1 MENNEEIKE
10 ETIGTQ
16 DGQAVKQKKG
26 FKSRLNSFFKISE
39 RGSSV
44 TVEVFAGLTTFL
56 SMCYIF
62 SRLSYADTRTAIPP
76 MTRRRLRLRWLCS
89 LRYSLQRRFA
99 R

>member
-56 SMCYIF
+56 SMCYILAVCPMQILGQ
-62 SRLSYADTRTAIPP
+62 LSPDDPAQA
-76 MTRRRLRLRWLCS
+76 S
-89 LRYSLQRRFA
+89 LALALQIGRA
-99 R
+99 HV

>member
-44 TVEVFAGLTTFL
+44 TV
-56 SMCYIF
+56 
-62 SRLSYADTRTAIPP
+62 
-76 MTRRRLRLRWLCS
+76 
-89 LRYSLQRRFA
+89 
-99 R
+99 